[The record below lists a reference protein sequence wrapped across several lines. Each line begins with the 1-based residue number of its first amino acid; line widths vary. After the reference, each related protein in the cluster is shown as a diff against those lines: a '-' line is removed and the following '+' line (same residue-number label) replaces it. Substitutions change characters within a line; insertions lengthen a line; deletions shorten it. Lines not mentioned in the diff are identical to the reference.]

1 MKVTWDVNKCCHV
14 GVCVQSLPEVFKVE
28 DGQFVI
34 DTDNSSEELIADVV
48 SQCPSGALEVHE
60 K

>member
-1 MKVTWDVNKCCHV
+1 MKVTWDVNKCCHA

-34 DTDNSSEELIADVV
+34 DTDNASEELIADVV